1 MGLEVGQPSRTIL
14 PVSWR
19 RRWPAVDPGGSQA
32 AGGGAPGGRAEGDRR
47 APCAQHDLPGHVFAP
62 FMTSQVMRTTG
73 GGPGRGRSA
82 GLFSAGRP
90 GAVVERW
97 PAQAVQG
104 AGAGVRS
111 ARSGPARDLPAQK
124 RRGVPGCRA
133 DPAPAGRPFPP
144 ESGRAVEVGG
154 AGGGRRCSSRPGQPG
169 AAVERRPARRSRAAG
184 ARRCGA
190 SSRPGRAG
198 PARGGP
204 AAGVQLRKAVGIL
217 RKRRAGRSMPF
228 LDRDLY
234 ALSNHSIP
242 SGIGRGI
249 G

>member
-1 MGLEVGQPSRTIL
+1 MGLEVGQPLRTIL

-124 RRGVPGCRA
+124 RRGVPGGRA

-144 ESGRAVEVGG
+144 ESGRAGEWAVQGVVGG
-154 AGGGRRCSSRPGQPG
+154 ALPGRGS
-169 AAVERRPARRSRAAG
+169 PARRWSGGRPGGPGRQARAG
-184 ARRCGA
+184 AG
-190 SSRPGRAG
+190 PPVGQVG
-198 PARGGP
+198 PARPGGVQLPGSSCAKRSGSCAKGGP
-204 AAGVQLRKAVGIL
+204 AVLC
-217 RKRRAGRSMPF
+217 PF
-228 LDRDLY
+228 LIGISMHFQTILY
-234 ALSNHSIP
+234 L
-242 SGIGRGI
+242 RV
-249 G
+249 

>member
-1 MGLEVGQPSRTIL
+1 M
-14 PVSWR
+14 
-19 RRWPAVDPGGSQA
+19 DPGGSQA

-144 ESGRAVEVGG
+144 ESGRAGEWAVQGVVGG
-154 AGGGRRCSSRPGQPG
+154 ALPGRGRLARRWSGGRPGGPG
-169 AAVERRPARRSRAAG
+169 RQAG
-184 ARRCGA
+184 AGA
-190 SSRPGRAG
+190 GPPVGQVG
-198 PARGGP
+198 PARPGGP